1 MIDILDYHN
10 KVLEKYRSYIQSF
23 VAVNDGRIKKE
34 VDEYLHDKKGLW
46 KDPLI
51 QFNPGYERGKP
62 LHELDNAHPLLSE
75 LFPFHPH
82 KHQED
87 AVQLGLNGEHFVVI
101 SGTGSGK
108 SLTYMATVFNHLLR
122 SNGTQKKEG
131 VHALIVYPMNALIN
145 AQVGELERLRETYE
159 AKHGKNSFPFSFE
172 KYTGQESGQQKQR
185 IIEGKPN
192 IILTNF
198 VMLELMLVRA
208 REQQLRDSI
217 FDCLRFLVFDEL
229 HTYRGRQ
236 GADVAMLIRRIHR
249 EARQPL
255 VCIGTSATMSSGGSP
270 ARQKEDV
277 AAVASRIFGVAIS
290 PDQIVTESLRKVVE
304 NAGSDMASLQR
315 SLLNPIAENGDEAY
329 LLSHPLA
336 AWIEQHI
343 ALKAVEGKWYRN
355 EPKTLPEVI
364 EALRIASDVPADVCG
379 QRLKELLNLIQY
391 VNVQLA
397 ESGVRTSYLQFRLHQ
412 FFLQTGSVYCT
423 LETPETREIRLEKE
437 VSVSKNGESLPLFS
451 VAFSRISGETFYR
464 VQISET

>member
-1 MIDILDYHN
+1 
-10 KVLEKYRSYIQSF
+10 
-23 VAVNDGRIKKE
+23 
-34 VDEYLHDKKGLW
+34 
-46 KDPLI
+46 
-51 QFNPGYERGKP
+51 
-62 LHELDNAHPLLSE
+62 
-75 LFPFHPH
+75 
-82 KHQED
+82 
-87 AVQLGLNGEHFVVI
+87 
-101 SGTGSGK
+101 
-108 SLTYMATVFNHLLR
+108 
-122 SNGTQKKEG
+122 
-131 VHALIVYPMNALIN
+131 MNALIN
-145 AQVGELERLRETYE
+145 SQVGELERLRETYE

-255 VCIGTSATMSSGGSP
+255 ACIGTSATMSSGGSP

-304 NAGSDMASLQR
+304 NAGSDMALLQR

-423 LETPETREIRLEKE
+423 SRNPGNPGNQTRKGSVREQKRRIAPRCSRWLSAVSAGRRSTGYKSQGQINSCPGVMCMEAMPVKTRERRAISCSAGRT
-437 VSVSKNGESLPLFS
+437 
-451 VAFSRISGETFYR
+451 ATISGTTIPHTCARSCHSTGSMCATAIVSGGRDSLLCHAGCMWTASARPVCFLPR
-464 VQISET
+464 GFFRAGS